1 MSYLAMEFIDGP
13 QLNKITLSDP
23 EDGLNM
29 ILDEV
34 GRALNLGIIHSDL
47 SEFNIMIAESGPK
60 IIDWPQAVEVT
71 HPHAQ
76 ELLERDIGNVLRFFE
91 RKYRMETSLEKA
103 LIRAREAGRS

>member
-1 MSYLAMEFIDGP
+1 
-13 QLNKITLSDP
+13 
-23 EDGLNM
+23 
-29 ILDEV
+29 
-34 GRALNLGIIHSDL
+34 L

-103 LIRAREAGRS
+103 LIRVREAVRS